1 MYGILNEEDVAKLQK
16 WLDNPRGK
24 LDLERLTF
32 MTHESENLQDYV
44 LVLFNGPGGY

>member
-1 MYGILNEEDVAKLQK
+1 MYGILNQKDIATLQK

-32 MTHESENLQDYV
+32 MTHESESGEDYV
-44 LVLFNGPGGY
+44 LVLLSHY